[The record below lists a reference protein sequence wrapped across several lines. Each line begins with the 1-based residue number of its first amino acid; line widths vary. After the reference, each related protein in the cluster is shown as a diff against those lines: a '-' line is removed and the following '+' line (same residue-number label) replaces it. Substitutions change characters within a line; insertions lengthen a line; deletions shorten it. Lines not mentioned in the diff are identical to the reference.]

1 MDKNYYKEYYGL
13 ERKHWWF
20 VARGE
25 ILMDHLR
32 AVMKERSHIRILNIG
47 AATGRS
53 SELLETIGK
62 VISIEYDQA
71 CYDFTKEKLNIELI
85 NASILDLP
93 FEEEAFDLVCAFD
106 VIEHVEDDELAV
118 SEMKRVC
125 KKGGI
130 ICVTVPAFMFLW
142 SAHDEVNHHYR
153 RYTKKQLKQLFEQ
166 DSQMVFH
173 SYFNFW
179 LFFPIAFFRVLT
191 SKFSKQSENRE
202 DAGSDFFVMNNGLV
216 DKILYQIFRSER
228 FFIRNRITLPVGVS
242 LISTWKK

>member
-32 AVMKERSHIRILNIG
+32 AVMKARSTIRILNIG

-71 CYDFTKEKLNIELI
+71 CYEFTKEKLNIELI

-93 FEEEAFDLVCAFD
+93 FEEDAFDLVCAFD

-179 LFFPIAFFRVLT
+179 LFFPIAFFRLLT
-191 SKFSKQSENRE
+191 SKFSKQSEHRE

-228 FFIRNRITLPVGVS
+228 FFIRNRIALPVGVS